1 LNNEAFADRRR
12 TNAVRFLMNT
22 FLAHPIPSL
31 IHAFPAKNSLVT
43 LGSRRCFRVPA
54 KPLSRDPRLQAWHNY
69 SSQSFGASSILLFK
83 VAGCWHAKNTYASKI
98 APCLVCA
105 SSRTVLFPDA
115 LATSRVGFVQP
126 SSRSPRSPH
135 LKSHS
140 RQRRPTRL
148 KVLWVILMLC
158 YANCVVPE

>member
-1 LNNEAFADRRR
+1 VNT
-12 TNAVRFLMNT
+12 TNRAQTLAMNS
-22 FLAHPIPSL
+22 IYY
-31 IHAFPAKNSLVT
+31 
-43 LGSRRCFRVPA
+43 R
-54 KPLSRDPRLQAWHNY
+54 HNY
-69 SSQSFGASSILLFK
+69 SFQSFGASSILLFK
-83 VAGCWHAKNTYASKI
+83 AAGCWHAKNRYASKI

-115 LATSRVGFVQP
+115 LATSGVGFVQP

-148 KVLWVILMLC
+148 QVMHHHRIYFNTGQFGLQTARRHEKRRADEWQLMSRCPLL
-158 YANCVVPE
+158 ADFPPDE